1 MKEESTMSAKILD
14 GKACAAKVLERVKA
28 KASALAAKGVTP
40 GLATVLV
47 GADPASQVYVGA
59 KIKACGANGL
69 KSIHVPLPATVS
81 QKDLLAK
88 IAELNHSP
96 EVHGILVQMPLPSPL
111 DAEEAVL
118 AIDPAKDADGLH
130 PSNQGRWAQLKSWA
144 DVKSAGLPLPCT
156 PAGCMEILEQNG
168 VSPAGLNAVVLGR
181 SLLVGKPLSLMLL
194 AADAT
199 VTVAHSRTKDLAEV
213 CRRADILVAAIGKPQ
228 FVKGDWVKKGAVVI
242 DVGIN
247 RLPTGLVGDVDFAA
261 ASGVASAITPVPGG
275 VGPMTVAMLLW
286 NTVTAAERALR

>member
-1 MKEESTMSAKILD
+1 MTPKILD
-14 GKACAAKVLERVKA
+14 GKTCASRVYARVKEKTA
-28 KASALAAKGVTP
+28 ALAARGVTP

-47 GADPASQVYVGA
+47 GQDPASQVYVGA

-81 QKDLLAK
+81 QKDLIAK
-88 IAELNHSP
+88 IQELNRSP
-96 EVHGILVQMPLPSPL
+96 EVHGILVQMPLPKGL
-111 DAEEAVL
+111 DAEAAVL

-130 PSNQGRWAQLKSWA
+130 PANQGRWAQLKSWK
-144 DVKSAGLPLPCT
+144 DVKASGLPLPCT
-156 PAGCMEILEQNG
+156 PAGVMEMLEQESLP
-168 VSPAGLNAVVLGR
+168 VAGAHAVVLGR

-199 VTVAHSRTKDLAEV
+199 VTMAHSRTPDLPDL
-213 CRRADILVAAIGKPQ
+213 CRRADVLIAAIGKPR
-228 FVKGDWVKKGAVVI
+228 FVEGGWIKKGAVVI

-247 RLPTGLVGDVDFAA
+247 RLPEGLTGDVDFAA
-261 ASGVASAITPVPGG
+261 ASPHASAITPVPGG

-286 NTVTAAERALR
+286 NTTTSAERLSS

>member
-1 MKEESTMSAKILD
+1 MSAKILD
-14 GKACAAKVLERVKA
+14 GKACAAKVLTAVKEKTAQLA
-28 KASALAAKGVTP
+28 KKGVKP

-47 GADPASQVYVGA
+47 GEDKASQVYVGA
-59 KIKACGANGL
+59 KIKACEANGL
-69 KSIHVPLPATVS
+69 KSIHVPMPAVTT

-88 IAELNHSP
+88 IAELNASP
-96 EVHGILVQMPLPSPL
+96 EVHGILVQMPLPPQL
-111 DAEEAVL
+111 NAEEAVL

-130 PSNQGRWAQLKSWA
+130 PANQGRWAQMKSWKE
-144 DVKSAGLPLPCT
+144 VKQSGLPLPCT
-156 PAGCMEILEQNG
+156 PAGCMEILAQAEIF
-168 VSPAGLNAVVLGR
+168 PAGMNAVVLGR

-199 VTVAHSRTKDLAEV
+199 VTMAHSRTKNLQDL
-213 CRRADILVAAIGKPQ
+213 CRGADLLIAAIGKPQ

-247 RLPTGLVGDVDFAA
+247 RLSDGLVGDVDFGPAA
-261 ASGVASAITPVPGG
+261 QNASAITPVPGG

-286 NTVTAAERALR
+286 NTVNAAEKNVPSNG

>member
-1 MKEESTMSAKILD
+1 MAATILD
-14 GKACAAKVLERVKA
+14 GKACAAKVLERVKEKA
-28 KASALAAKGVTP
+28 KTLAAKGVTP

-47 GADPASQVYVGA
+47 GEDAASKVYVGA

-69 KSIHVPLPATVS
+69 KSIHVPLSATVS
-81 QKDLLAK
+81 QKDLLDK
-88 IAELNHSP
+88 IAELNESP
-96 EVHGILVQMPLPSPL
+96 EVHGILVQMPLPGAL
-111 DAEEAVL
+111 NAEEAVL

-130 PSNQGRWAQLKSWA
+130 PSNQGRWAQLKNWKE
-144 DVKSAGLPLPCT
+144 VKASGLPLPCT
-156 PAGCMEILEQNG
+156 PAGCMEILEQHG
-168 VSPAGLNAVVLGR
+168 IDPSGKNAVVLGR

-213 CRRADILVAAIGKPQ
+213 CRRADILVAAIGKPR
-228 FVKGDWVKKGAVVI
+228 FVKGDWVKKGAAVI

-247 RLPTGLVGDVDFAA
+247 RLDAGLVGDVDFAA
-261 ASGVASAITPVPGG
+261 AALNASAITPVPGG

-286 NTVTAAERALR
+286 NTTNAAERSTR

>member
-1 MKEESTMSAKILD
+1 MEKMPAKVLD
-14 GKACAAKVLERVKA
+14 GKACAAKVLDRVKE
-28 KASALAAKGVTP
+28 KASALAPRGVIP

-47 GADPASQVYVGA
+47 GEDPASKVYVGA

-69 KSIHVPLPATVS
+69 KSVHVPLPAAVS

-88 IAELNHSP
+88 IEELNRSP
-96 EVHGILVQMPLPSPL
+96 DIHGILVQMPLPSHL
-111 DAEEAVL
+111 NAEEAVL

-130 PSNQGRWAQLKSWA
+130 PANQGRWAQMKSWK
-144 DVKSAGLPLPCT
+144 DVKGSGLPLPCT
-156 PAGCMEILEQNG
+156 PAGCMEILEQHG
-168 VSPAGLNAVVLGR
+168 ISPAGANAVVLGR

-199 VTVAHSRTKDLAEV
+199 VTMAHSRTKDLADL
-213 CRRADILVAAIGKPQ
+213 CRRADILVAAIGRPR
-228 FVKGDWVKKGAVVI
+228 FVQGDWVRPGAVVI

-247 RLPTGLVGDVDFAA
+247 RLPEGLAGDVDFPA
-261 ASGVASAITPVPGG
+261 ASQRAAGITPVPGG

-286 NTVTAAERALR
+286 NTVQSAAKIS